1 MTELLSIQEV
11 ARITGLHEITIR
23 RYIRSGK
30 LEAVRIGRR
39 IRVRREAL
47 DRMMQPMHLQ
57 SEPESD
63 LQSEPHLKE
72 GAGAYEA
79 ATQRQVVGAT
89 AEVVG
94 RIALQLLQLPAEDL
108 FVVAQFV
115 AHLRQQHSCNAAR
128 FFASF
133 GAWRD
138 DRPVEATLT
147 DIHQTRRSRTE
158 PPTL

>member
-1 MTELLSIQEV
+1 MAELLSIQEV
-11 ARITGLHEITIR
+11 ARITGLHEVTIR

-47 DRMMQPMHLQ
+47 DRMMQPMHPQ

-63 LQSEPHLKE
+63 LQGEPYLKE
-72 GAGAYEA
+72 GAGVYEA
-79 ATQRQVVGAT
+79 AAQRPPVET
-89 AEVVG
+89 KPEVVG
-94 RIALQLLQLPAEDL
+94 RIALQLLQLPAEDIS
-108 FVVAQFV
+108 VVAQLV
-115 AHLRQQHSCNAAR
+115 AHLRQQRSRNAAR

-133 GAWRD
+133 DAWRD

-158 PPTL
+158 APTL